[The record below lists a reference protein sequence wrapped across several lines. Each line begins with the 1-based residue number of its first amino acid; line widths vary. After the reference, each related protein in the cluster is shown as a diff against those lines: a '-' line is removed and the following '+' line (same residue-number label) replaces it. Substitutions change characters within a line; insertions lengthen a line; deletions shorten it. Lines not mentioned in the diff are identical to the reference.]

1 MKNTHKFLFLFFS
14 LAAITFACFIPS
26 AATSTAPSPPEIE
39 VEVQDAPFTGLWM
52 SETDVLVFTQ
62 NSLYRVISYEE
73 RGQVSQQFA
82 EIITYDPLN
91 YQITLRTIW
100 IKANG
105 MYVGFDAPTYTLIYE
120 IDGDTLQIGRG
131 DETEFATDLDPT
143 IYYKK

>member
-1 MKNTHKFLFLFFS
+1 MKNTHKFLSLFFS

-105 MYVGFDAPTYTLIYE
+105 MYVGFDAPTYTLTYK

-131 DETEFATDLDPT
+131 DETEFTTDLDPT